1 MTTQLRVGVV
11 GAGGIA
17 SPHVAAWRRLGAE
30 IAIYSI
36 DDRAPALA
44 AAHQATVCGSL
55 DDLLAAAD
63 VIDVCTPTFA
73 HDEIVIAA
81 ARAGRQVICEKP
93 LGRTHAK
100 AAAMIEACRAA
111 GVGLYPGQVVR
122 FYPEYAAAK
131 QAVDDGVI
139 GTPAV
144 LRFSRR
150 GAGPSRGWF
159 HDVDLSGGIIVD
171 QMIHDIDFARW
182 IAGDVERVFARIT
195 GGDPEPT
202 TAYAVLTHESGV
214 LTHITGAWGHP
225 RTVFRTSYSLSG
237 SSGLLQHD
245 STGRPALTWDLAE
258 PGRQGGGLLPGDA
271 FTESPFLTELREFAD
286 AITGGAPA
294 RVGAEDGLAALDIA
308 LAGLESARTGRAV
321 SPKEMTQ

>member
-1 MTTQLRVGVV
+1 MTAPLRVGVV

-17 SPHVAAWRRLGAE
+17 PSHLAAWRRLGAA

-44 AAHQATVCGSL
+44 AAHQATVCESF
-55 DDLLAAAD
+55 DDLLARAD
-63 VIDVCTPTFA
+63 VVDVCTPTDV

-93 LGRTHAK
+93 LARTHAK
-100 AAAMIEACRAA
+100 AAAMIEACRSA
-111 GVGLYPGQVVR
+111 GVALYPGQVVR
-122 FYPEYAAAK
+122 FFPEYAAAK
-131 QAVDDGVI
+131 QAVHDGVI

-150 GAGPSRGWF
+150 GAGPSRAWF
-159 HDVDLSGGIIVD
+159 HDVDRSGGIIVD

-182 IAGDVERVFARIT
+182 IAGDVARVFARVT
-195 GGDPEPT
+195 GGAPEPT

-225 RTVFRTSYSLSG
+225 RTVFRTGFSLSG
-237 SSGLLQHD
+237 SRGLLQHD

-258 PGRQGGGLLPGDA
+258 PDQQGGGLLPDDA
-271 FTESPFLTELREFAD
+271 FTESPFLTELREFAT
-286 AITGGAPA
+286 ALTGGPPP

-321 SPKEMTQ
+321 SPKEITQ